1 MSLFLSDTVI
11 FSSLSK
17 ISGDEDVESF
27 KVHSDAWHLASAL
40 WGKQDTGMKILHPL
54 FWSIIS

>member
-54 FWSIIS
+54 F